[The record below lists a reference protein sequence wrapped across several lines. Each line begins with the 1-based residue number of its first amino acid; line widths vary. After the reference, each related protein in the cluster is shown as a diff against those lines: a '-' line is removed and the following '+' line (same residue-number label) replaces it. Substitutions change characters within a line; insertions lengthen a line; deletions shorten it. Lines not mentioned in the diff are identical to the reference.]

1 MFLFHVFN
9 SCFKLWFN
17 SCFHLG
23 FQYSLQQVYQK
34 KGQGFDQEF
43 LSRILRLILHTYFY
57 QEFLSRIFIK
67 NFTSLFYVLFYTL
80 IFIKNFTAIFY
91 ILILRHVYEYEVS
104 VKISVLDPDPNSIYL
119 LLINRDFDQWM
130 IFVI

>member
-43 LSRILRLILHTYFY
+43 LSRILHPYFTYLFYHEFYILILRHILHTYFY
-57 QEFLSRIFIK
+57 QEF
-67 NFTSLFYVLFYTL
+67 
-80 IFIKNFTAIFY
+80 Y
-91 ILILRHVYEYEVS
+91 ILILRHFYEYEVS
-104 VKISVLDPDPNSIYL
+104 VKISVLDPDPNSICL

>member
-23 FQYSLQQVYQK
+23 FNIVYNK
-34 KGQGFDQEF
+34 FIKRRVKDLIKNFYQEF
-43 LSRILRLILHTYFY
+43 YILILHTYFY
-57 QEFLSRIFIK
+57 QEFYILILHTYFIM
-67 NFTSLFYVLFYTL
+67 NFTSLFY
-80 IFIKNFTAIFY
+80 AIFY
-91 ILILRHVYEYEVS
+91 ILILHHFYEYEVS
-104 VKISVLDPDPNSIYL
+104 VKITVLDPDPNSIYL